1 MGQLLPQLVGRQ
13 LPLPVGIV
21 GRVGRVTL
29 HHGNCHRTI
38 DVKPS
43 ILRTRLVPS
52 KFIRRYKLT
61 ETVENKVEQATGTFK
76 EVER

>member
-1 MGQLLPQLVGRQ
+1 MQDASYKLQDIRLKIIVL
-13 LPLPVGIV
+13 V

-29 HHGNCHRTI
+29 HHGNCQRTI

-52 KFIRRYKLT
+52 KFI
-61 ETVENKVEQATGTFK
+61 
-76 EVER
+76 